1 MQTLNTTPW
10 GRVQETQTIAPGVFF
25 LSTASHGGIFLSPEI
40 NSTVPDSIKD
50 MTFCGQGFQG
60 FYEEDEDAE
69 LVRQLLPQLFTL

>member
-1 MQTLNTTPW
+1 MQILNTTPW
-10 GRVQETQTIAPGVFF
+10 GIVQEIQTIAPGVFF

-69 LVRQLLPQLFTL
+69 LVRQLLPQFFT